1 MEEKL
6 KEDGCRETENKG
18 EKIDDKDEI
27 FYFEGG
33 NKWRRVWM
41 VLQRQTNKVN
51 KNGKQSYVGFF
62 MVNF

>member
-33 NKWRRVWM
+33 NK
-41 VLQRQTNKVN
+41 
-51 KNGKQSYVGFF
+51 
-62 MVNF
+62 